1 MKDTVFQEIIKPITT
16 DLLKECVTIFKS
28 DYDYEKFKTYEH
40 LQSMLYVHLNQIS
53 SLRTLETAIN
63 SQDLGLSA
71 KICRSTLSDAN
82 RRRKAD
88 CFYGYWNNYWRC
100 YLKSKKRIFKNS
112 SSFR

>member
-1 MKDTVFQEIIKPITT
+1 
-16 DLLKECVTIFKS
+16 
-28 DYDYEKFKTYEH
+28 
-40 LQSMLYVHLNQIS
+40 MLYVHLNQIS

-88 CFYGYWNNYWRC
+88 CFLWILEQLLEMLPKKQKKEFSKIVRVLDSSPIQLKGYGYEWAKHNATR
-100 YLKSKKRIFKNS
+100 
-112 SSFR
+112 